1 MNNPRTNNDYL
12 FILDV
17 CRKPHPRPPCSIFFF
32 IRNNKQKI
40 TFFSCFPLFRI
51 DKTRSCELI
60 VNFKISGRFFSF
72 MINIADK
79 RAAFR

>member
-17 CRKPHPRPPCSIFFF
+17 CRKPHPRPHLLYILFYTQQQEEDNFLLM
-32 IRNNKQKI
+32 
-40 TFFSCFPLFRI
+40 FPLFRI

-79 RAAFR
+79 RATIR